1 MHKTI
6 IGGAV
11 AAALSSGAGAQT
23 RDTELAG
30 RDRLV
35 AAPVIVASVADASR
49 VFVSSEIAGG
59 RVVKGAPYSATAT
72 SETTQTLMDGN
83 RIVRSA
89 STRLARDGEGR
100 TRQERSDGSVYLHD
114 PVAGKSWLLRPR
126 DKSAIELPRPMRMHV
141 GEIAGPLAHNAEEVR
156 SWADAMRQW
165 AHDFRS
171 RWGEGRSDPPE
182 AKREGTRAPAAPAAG
197 ESRVI
202 VARSPKGEGDAQ
214 AERDVRVEVVS
225 AAEAPRPPR
234 PGVPPVPPMPPM
246 PPVMGPLSP
255 GSLDALPLAVR
266 MPREGGVVTPLGK
279 RDFDGVSADGTRTAW
294 TIPAGRIGNDKPIE
308 ILSERWYA
316 PDLVLVVQT
325 RYFDPRSGEAT
336 YKLTQLRRGEPDAAL
351 FAVPSDYT
359 VRTPRER
366 RERPE
371 TPGTPD
377 KK

>member
-156 SWADAMRQW
+156 S
-165 AHDFRS
+165 
-171 RWGEGRSDPPE
+171 
-182 AKREGTRAPAAPAAG
+182 
-197 ESRVI
+197 
-202 VARSPKGEGDAQ
+202 
-214 AERDVRVEVVS
+214 
-225 AAEAPRPPR
+225 
-234 PGVPPVPPMPPM
+234 
-246 PPVMGPLSP
+246 
-255 GSLDALPLAVR
+255 
-266 MPREGGVVTPLGK
+266 
-279 RDFDGVSADGTRTAW
+279 
-294 TIPAGRIGNDKPIE
+294 
-308 ILSERWYA
+308 
-316 PDLVLVVQT
+316 
-325 RYFDPRSGEAT
+325 
-336 YKLTQLRRGEPDAAL
+336 
-351 FAVPSDYT
+351 
-359 VRTPRER
+359 
-366 RERPE
+366 
-371 TPGTPD
+371 
-377 KK
+377 